1 MGCGGM
7 LPAGRKAK
15 WKEKGSLVRLLT
27 TCSKGQ
33 MNGTLLTKAQL
44 DNEVQKDETSG
55 HSSGVFS

>member
-27 TCSKGQ
+27 TCSKGE

-44 DNEVQKDETSG
+44 DNEDQKNETSG
-55 HSSGVFS
+55 DSS